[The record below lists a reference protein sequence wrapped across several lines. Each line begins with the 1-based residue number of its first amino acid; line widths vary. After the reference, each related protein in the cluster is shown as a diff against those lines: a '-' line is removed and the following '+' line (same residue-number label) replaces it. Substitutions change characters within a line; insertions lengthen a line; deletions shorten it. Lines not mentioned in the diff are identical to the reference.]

1 MLNKKEI
8 LDKLFSLHRF
18 GIKPG
23 LERTLALLEM
33 CDNPHLKIK
42 TIHVAG
48 TNGKGS
54 ICSLIAS
61 TLMESGLTTG
71 LYTSPHLFDFN
82 ERITINGQMISD
94 DELIE
99 ISSEVIEK
107 AESISATF
115 FEITTVI
122 AFEYFARKNV
132 DIVVVET
139 GMGGRFDSTNVII
152 PLVSVISSI
161 SIDHTNYLGDTI
173 DKIAYEKAGIIKKNI
188 PVVIADNTDEVFNI
202 IKNKALDQNSELFF
216 APELFDTHNIK
227 FNSDFTM
234 TFDLTTK
241 NETIQIKTALAGKH
255 QIDNHLAALTAIS
268 ILRNHF
274 LINDNHIING
284 IRKVKDN
291 CGLKA
296 RIEVIDYA
304 QPIII
309 DVAHNPSAFAH
320 LMDTLIECSKAEKWN
335 IIFAAMN
342 DKDYSES
349 LKIIKDYTNKLI
361 ISKPHIE
368 RAETLDKL
376 YDNALKLGF
385 NDIIKIE
392 NPEEAFAF
400 GAKLNFPLLAAGSFY
415 LLSDMPQLKLIR
427 KS

>member
-23 LERTLALLEM
+23 LERTLELLAM
-33 CDNPHLKIK
+33 FDNPHLKIK
-42 TIHVAG
+42 SIHVAG

-61 TLMESGLTTG
+61 TLMESGLKTG
-71 LYTSPHLFDFN
+71 LYTSPHLFEFN
-82 ERITINGQMISD
+82 ERITINGQMIND

-99 ISSEVIEK
+99 ISNLVIEK
-107 AESISATF
+107 AEAIAATF

-132 DIVVVET
+132 DVVVVET
-139 GMGGRFDSTNVII
+139 GMGGRFDSTNVVN

-173 DKIAYEKAGIIKKNI
+173 DKIAFEKAGIIKKEI
-188 PVVIADNTDEVFNI
+188 PVVLADNSDEVFNI
-202 IKNKALDQNSELFF
+202 IKNKANEQNSALFF
-216 APELFDTHNIK
+216 APEHNSIKNIK
-227 FNSDFTM
+227 YNSDYSMSFDISSKDI
-234 TFDLTTK
+234 TFP
-241 NETIQIKTALAGKH
+241 IKTALAGKH
-255 QIDNHLAALTAIS
+255 QIDNHIAAFTALD
-268 ILRNHF
+268 ILRKYF
-274 LINDNHIING
+274 DINDEHIQLG
-284 IRKVKDN
+284 ILKVKDN

-296 RIEVIDYA
+296 RIEVIDSK

-309 DVAHNPSAFAH
+309 DVAHNPSAFAN
-320 LMDTLIECSKAEKWN
+320 LMDTIIECSKIDKWN

-349 LKIIKDYTNKLI
+349 LKIIKAYTNKLI
-361 ISKPHIE
+361 ISIPQIE
-368 RAETLDKL
+368 RAETLDNL

-385 NDIIKIE
+385 ENIIKIE
-392 NPEEAFAF
+392 NPEEAYAF
-400 GAKLNFPLLAAGSFY
+400 GVQENYPLLAAGSFY

>member
-23 LERTLALLEM
+23 LERTLALLAM
-33 CDNPHLKIK
+33 FDNPHLKIK
-42 TIHVAG
+42 SIHVAG

-61 TLMESGLTTG
+61 TLMESGLKTG
-71 LYTSPHLFDFN
+71 LYTSPHLFEFN

-99 ISSEVIEK
+99 ISNLVIEK
-107 AESISATF
+107 AEAIAATF

-132 DIVVVET
+132 DVVVVET
-139 GMGGRFDSTNVII
+139 GMGGRFDSTNVIN

-173 DKIAYEKAGIIKKNI
+173 DKIAFEKAGIIKKEI
-188 PVVIADNTDEVFNI
+188 PVVLADNNNEVFNI
-202 IKNKALDQNSELFF
+202 IKNKADEQNSDLFF
-216 APELFDTHNIK
+216 APELNSIKNIK
-227 FNSDFTM
+227 YNSDYSMSFDISSKVI
-234 TFDLTTK
+234 TFP
-241 NETIQIKTALAGKH
+241 IKTALAGKH
-255 QIDNHLAALTAIS
+255 QIDNHLAAFTALD
-268 ILRNHF
+268 ILRKYF
-274 LINDNHIING
+274 DLNDEHIQLG
-284 IRKVKDN
+284 ILKVKEN

-296 RIEVIDYA
+296 RIEVIDSK
-304 QPIII
+304 QPVII

-320 LMDTLIECSKAEKWN
+320 LIDTLIKCSKIDKWN

-349 LKIIKDYTNKLI
+349 LKIIKSYTNKLI

-368 RAETLDKL
+368 RAETLDNL

-385 NDIIKIE
+385 ENIIKIE
-392 NPEEAFAF
+392 NPEEAYAF
-400 GAKLNFPLLAAGSFY
+400 GVQENYPLLAAGSFY